1 MDQRLKNKLI
11 KREEE
16 GTMRSLSLWNSFVDF
31 YSNDY
36 LGLSKVNFSSFSK
49 GGSTGS
55 RLISGNSKE
64 AVACERGLAD
74 FFQVEAALVYSSGYD
89 ANVGF
94 FGCIPQKGDTILY
107 DEKIHASI
115 RDGIRLSFAK
125 SYSFRHND
133 LMDLQAKYSKS
144 TGAVYVAVE
153 SLYSMDG
160 DMAPLEDIHSFCK
173 ANSAYLIVDEA
184 HACGVFGQSGRG
196 IAEKLNDK
204 SALFARI
211 VTFGKAYG
219 FHGACVLGSSYLIKY
234 LINFSRSFIYTTALP
249 PENYLQILARVCSS
263 EIQIKQFM
271 LHEIVSQFVEQFPKE
286 TFVSAIHS
294 PIQVLRIGDVEK
306 TKNLVDEI
314 NSNEFAVKA
323 IYSPTV
329 PAGEES
335 LRFCIHTF
343 NTPKDICKLA
353 EIIQIARITE

>member
-1 MDQRLKNKLI
+1 MDQRLKDKLI

-16 GTMRSLSLWNSFVDF
+16 GTMRSLSLWDNLVDF

-36 LGLSKVNFSSFSK
+36 LGLTKLQIESKSS

-64 AVACERGLAD
+64 AILCEKGLAD
-74 FFQVEAALVYSSGYD
+74 FFQEEAALVYNSGYD

-94 FGCIPQKGDTILY
+94 FSCIPQKGDTILY

-115 RDGIRLSFAK
+115 RDGIRLSFAT

-133 LMDLQAKYSKS
+133 LNDLQSKLTKS
-144 TGAVYVAVE
+144 LGAIYVVVE

-160 DMAPLEDIHSFCK
+160 DKAPLDEIHLFCK
-173 ANSAYLIVDEA
+173 EKGVYLIVDEA
-184 HACGVFGQSGRG
+184 HACGVFGKAGRG
-196 IAEKLNDK
+196 LTDYLSDK

-219 FHGACVLGSSYLIKY
+219 FHGACVLGSTDLIQY

-249 PENYLQILARVCSS
+249 PENYSQILARVTNP
-263 EIQIKQFM
+263 EIISKQIILQ
-271 LHEIVSQFVEQFPKE
+271 ENISQFVGQFPEK
-286 TFVSAIHS
+286 TFVSEISS
-294 PIQVLRIGDVEK
+294 PIQVLRIGEIEK
-306 TKNLVDEI
+306 TKKMAEQI
-314 NSNEFAVKA
+314 SSKEFAVKA

-329 PAGEES
+329 PKGEES
-335 LRFCIHTF
+335 IRFCIHSF
-343 NTPKDICKLA
+343 NSKSEILNLA
-353 EIIQIARITE
+353 ETMKTV